1 MLAIVIK
8 SIESALTLLPKVAQH
23 AGEQALTV
31 LNKVEAARL
40 KSLEPP
46 KAERKKPNIV
56 RVVQPEPTPEPPP
69 VPEEEEK
76 KEGASYEEDDDFN
89 DVSKFDLEIF
99 QKLFKRTKTTANIF
113 IRKGE
118 QQAGGGGPSKPGEG
132 INKKAFRKVVREL
145 LDVDDSV
152 SDESIDKVFAAID
165 TDGKGTITQG
175 ELTSAVNRR
184 PSTAERRGSTKE
196 DGAGNKPA
204 ALTRGE
210 SSASMPAKLK
220 RGESASEQGSP
231 PKR

>member
-1 MLAIVIK
+1 M
-8 SIESALTLLPKVAQH
+8 AQH

-46 KAERKKPNIV
+46 KAERKKLNIV

-113 IRKGE
+113 IRKE
-118 QQAGGGGPSKPGEG
+118 SSSRGGGPSKPGEG
-132 INKKAFRKVVREL
+132 INKKAFRR
-145 LDVDDSV
+145 S
-152 SDESIDKVFAAID
+152 
-165 TDGKGTITQG
+165 
-175 ELTSAVNRR
+175 
-184 PSTAERRGSTKE
+184 
-196 DGAGNKPA
+196 
-204 ALTRGE
+204 
-210 SSASMPAKLK
+210 
-220 RGESASEQGSP
+220 
-231 PKR
+231 